1 MASRPCCLFPLI
13 PVFWSNK
20 NIMKK
25 IMFVCHGNICR
36 SPMAEFIMKELA
48 RKAQVS
54 DMLHIASS
62 ATSSEEIGNGI
73 YPPAEYT
80 LSLHDVPCN
89 GHCAH
94 RITVDEY
101 NSYDMIVVMEDYNV
115 RNLMRI
121 IGCDCE
127 GKVWKLLDFVADVPQ
142 RCCGADISDPWYH
155 GNFDKT
161 YNEIHSG
168 CKALLNYLDL

>member
-1 MASRPCCLFPLI
+1 MASRPCCHSLLI

-80 LSLHDVPCN
+80 LSLHDVPCS
-89 GHCAH
+89 GHHAH

-101 NSYDMIVVMEDYNV
+101 NSYDMIVLCQKGSHTE
-115 RNLMRI
+115 
-121 IGCDCE
+121 
-127 GKVWKLLDFVADVPQ
+127 
-142 RCCGADISDPWYH
+142 ADITRTCNCYFHKRYFSNLKKLFRTNTFLTREP
-155 GNFDKT
+155 N
-161 YNEIHSG
+161 I
-168 CKALLNYLDL
+168 